1 MRALFAF
8 WLMTLLAAPVALA
21 DGPAGTPD
29 EPAAARRRA
38 LTSNTAG
45 ATGGM
50 TDSGE
55 PSPMGPSSGGSASS
69 PVVREDEMEAE
80 KRAAITVTPMPYM
93 VRKVSVLVESTPAN
107 ADIEVNGVYIGSTPL
122 QVSLKEGVHHVK
134 ISREGYLA
142 WEKPVKAFHGLYIG
156 AALVKESSTKRD
168 VTASATAQ

>member
-1 MRALFAF
+1 MRALFAS
-8 WLMTLLAAPVALA
+8 LMTLLLAAPAALA

-29 EPAAARRRA
+29 EPAARRRA
-38 LTSNTAG
+38 LMSNTAG

-55 PSPMGPSSGGSASS
+55 PAPMGPSSGGSASS
-69 PVVREDEMEAE
+69 PVVRAEEMEAE
-80 KRAAITVTPMPYM
+80 QRAAITVTPMPYM

-168 VTASATAQ
+168 VTLSATAQ